1 MFLSTLT
8 PSLHLVSIT
17 RGFPHRLRSQKTICG
32 FMYGQS
38 LLIRVGFWR
47 LLLLWHNVDSCRAE
61 ALMAPD
67 TNILAFIN
75 FISVFLSIQYYKF
88 TGYICY
94 HLTGCINIYKL
105 LWFFSS
111 RLFLLL
117 EKASPWVPPLVY
129 WHLAKLCCII
139 NTIIN
144 SFCSQ
149 FSLL

>member
-1 MFLSTLT
+1 MFLSKLT

-17 RGFPHRLRSQKTICG
+17 RGFSHRLRSQKTICD
-32 FMYGQS
+32 FLYGQT
-38 LLIRVGFWR
+38 LLIRVGIWR

-61 ALMAPD
+61 ALMTSD
-67 TNILAFIN
+67 TNMLAFIN
-75 FISVFLSIQYYKF
+75 FISVFLSIQHYKF
-88 TGYICY
+88 TGYVCTY
-94 HLTGCINIYKL
+94 LTGCINIYTL
-105 LWFFSS
+105 LWFLSS

-117 EKASPWVPPLVY
+117 EKASPWVPPMVH

-139 NTIIN
+139 SKIIN